1 MSKKQGWGNICERVD
16 TCALTGAGA
25 FMAAIAGS
33 EILVNGPLWCY
44 FYALRHLEKARNDM
58 YLRFHGS
65 QPDNNAVIYG
75 SEEYV
80 TKELQR
86 MLEDGCKPS
95 ILLIESSCSLSLIG
109 DDLAGMARKLA
120 LPFPVVTLD
129 CGGMVGGFAAGYVK
143 AALKTM
149 ELLLPQDKDIDEQPL
164 AVNILGQTEFYL
176 QGAADTRELKRLL
189 QLAGY
194 KVLCTPGSECS
205 LEEFKQLGAATLN
218 IVTNEEL
225 GLELAKYLHKR
236 YGTPYVVAGLP
247 YGVQGT
253 LGWMKKINEALPAAS
268 LQALEAEARVQSSY
282 LLSRNNE
289 AVALWGSL
297 WFEEVIV
304 SAPATQALCLAQTL
318 RTEWSD
324 IGKLSVI
331 CQQSLEQP
339 PACDAADAI
348 YTVGEDDAA
357 VSECLKT
364 CDNVL
369 LLASGSE
376 SSVLYRREQCNFTS
390 CNVAYPAND
399 EVFIV
404 QQPMVGLKG
413 SGYMLQ
419 RLWNCFIQQQ
429 KENLR

>member
-1 MSKKQGWGNICERVD
+1 MSKKQSCGNICERVD

-25 FMAAIAGS
+25 FMAAINGS

-80 TKELQR
+80 TQELQR
-86 MLEDGCKPS
+86 MLDEGSKPS

-143 AALKTM
+143 AALKTL
-149 ELLLPQDKDIDEQPL
+149 ELLLPQNIDVQPM
-164 AVNILGQTEFYL
+164 AVNILGQTDFYL
-176 QGAADTRELKRLL
+176 QGAADTGELKRLL

-194 KVLCTPGSECS
+194 SVLCTPGSECS
-205 LEEFKQLGAATLN
+205 VEELKQLGAAALN
-218 IVTNEEL
+218 IVTNTEL
-225 GLELAKYLHKR
+225 GLELAEYLHKR
-236 YGTPYVVAGLP
+236 YGTPYIVAGLP
-247 YGVQGT
+247 YGLQGT
-253 LGWMKKINEALPAAS
+253 LAWMRKINEALPATS
-268 LQALEAEARVQSSY
+268 MQTLEAEAATQSSY

-297 WFEEVIV
+297 WFDEVVV
-304 SAPATQALCLAQTL
+304 SAPATQALCLAQAL
-318 RTEWSD
+318 RTEWTD

-331 CQQSLEQP
+331 CQQA
-339 PACDAADAI
+339 PAKELTCDTADAV

-357 VSECLKT
+357 ISNCLKT

-369 LLASGSE
+369 LLASSSE
-376 SSVLYRREQCNFTS
+376 SSVLYRRERCNFTS
-390 CNVAYPAND
+390 CNIAYPAND

-404 QQPMVGLKG
+404 QQPMVGLSG

-429 KENLR
+429 KEKLR

>member
-1 MSKKQGWGNICERVD
+1 
-16 TCALTGAGA
+16 
-25 FMAAIAGS
+25 MAAINGS

-80 TKELQR
+80 TQELRR
-86 MLEDGCKPS
+86 MLDEGSKPS

-143 AALKTM
+143 AALKTL
-149 ELLLPQDKDIDEQPL
+149 ELLLPQNIDVQPM
-164 AVNILGQTEFYL
+164 AVNILGQTDFYL
-176 QGAADTRELKRLL
+176 QGAADTGELKRLL

-194 KVLCTPGSECS
+194 SVLCTPGSECS
-205 LEEFKQLGAATLN
+205 VEELKQLGAAALN
-218 IVTNEEL
+218 IVTNTEL
-225 GLELAKYLHKR
+225 GLELAEYLHKR
-236 YGTPYVVAGLP
+236 YGTPYIVAGLP
-247 YGVQGT
+247 YGLQGT
-253 LGWMKKINEALPAAS
+253 LAWIRKINEALPATS
-268 LQALEAEARVQSSY
+268 MQTLEAEAATQGSY

-297 WFEEVIV
+297 WFDEVVV
-304 SAPATQALCLAQTL
+304 SAPATQALCLAQAL
-318 RTEWSD
+318 RTEWTD

-331 CQQSLEQP
+331 CQQAPAKEL
-339 PACDAADAI
+339 ACDTADAV

-357 VSECLKT
+357 ISNCLKT

-369 LLASGSE
+369 LLASSSE
-376 SSVLYRREQCNFTS
+376 SSVLYRRERCNFTS
-390 CNVAYPAND
+390 CNIAYPAND

-404 QQPMVGLKG
+404 QQPMVGLRG

-419 RLWNCFIQQQ
+419 RLWNCFIQQK
-429 KENLR
+429 KEKLR

>member
-1 MSKKQGWGNICERVD
+1 MSKKQSWGNICERVD

-25 FMAAIAGS
+25 FMAGIAGS

-80 TKELQR
+80 TQELQR
-86 MLEDGCKPS
+86 MLADGCKPS
-95 ILLIESSCSLSLIG
+95 VLLIESSCSLSLIG

-149 ELLLPQDKDIDEQPL
+149 ELLLPQNTDVQPL
-164 AVNILGQTEFYL
+164 AINILGQTEFYL

-205 LEEFKQLGAATLN
+205 VEELKQLGAAELN
-218 IVTNEEL
+218 VVTNEEL

-253 LGWMKKINEALPAAS
+253 LAWMKKINEALPAAS
-268 LQALEAEARVQSSY
+268 QKLLEAEAAAQSSY

-289 AVALWGSL
+289 AVALWGNL
-297 WFEEVIV
+297 WFDEVII
-304 SAPATQALCLAQTL
+304 SAPATQALCLAQAL
-318 RTEWSD
+318 RTEWLD
-324 IGKLSVI
+324 VGKLSVV
-331 CQQSLEQP
+331 CQQALEQP
-339 PACDAADAI
+339 PACDTADAI

-357 VSECLKT
+357 VSKCLKT
-364 CDNVL
+364 CNNVL
-369 LLASGSE
+369 LLASSSE
-376 SSVLYRREQCNFTS
+376 SSVLYRREQCDFTS
-390 CNVAYPAND
+390 CNIAYPAND

-419 RLWNCFIQQQ
+419 RLWNCFIQQR
-429 KENLR
+429 KEKLR

>member
-1 MSKKQGWGNICERVD
+1 MSKQQSFSNICERVD

-33 EILVNGPLWCY
+33 EVLVNGPLWCY
-44 FYALRHLEKARNDM
+44 FYALRHLEKARSDM

-80 TKELQR
+80 TNELQR
-86 MLEDGCKPS
+86 MLDDGCKPS
-95 ILLIESSCSLSLIG
+95 VLLIESSCSLSLIG

-149 ELLLPQDKDIDEQPL
+149 ELLLPQAIDVQPMT
-164 AVNILGQTEFYL
+164 VNVLGQTEFYL

-205 LEEFKQLGAATLN
+205 LEQVQQLGAAALN

-236 YGTPYVVAGLP
+236 YGTPYIVAGLS

-253 LGWMKKINEALPAAS
+253 LAWLKKINEALPAS
-268 LQALEAEARVQSSY
+268 TLQAVEAEAAAQSSY

-297 WFEEVIV
+297 WFDEVIV
-304 SAPATQALCLAQTL
+304 SAPATQALCLAQAL
-318 RTEWSD
+318 RTEWTD
-324 IGKLSVI
+324 IGRLSVI
-331 CQQSLEQP
+331 CQQAAGQSL
-339 PACDAADAI
+339 ACDTADVI

-357 VSECLKT
+357 ISECLRN
-364 CDNVL
+364 CSNVL
-369 LLASGSE
+369 LLASSSE
-376 SSVLYRREQCNFTS
+376 SSVLYRRQQCSFTS
-390 CNVAYPAND
+390 CNIAYPAND

-404 QQPMVGLKG
+404 QQPMVGIKG
-413 SGYMLQ
+413 SAYMLQ

-429 KENLR
+429 REKLR

>member
-1 MSKKQGWGNICERVD
+1 MSKKQSWGNICERVD

-25 FMAAIAGS
+25 FMAAINGS

-80 TKELQR
+80 TQELRR
-86 MLEDGCKPS
+86 MLDEGSKPS

-143 AALKTM
+143 AVLKTL
-149 ELLLPQDKDIDEQPL
+149 ELLLPQNIDVQPM
-164 AVNILGQTEFYL
+164 AVNILGQTDFYL
-176 QGAADTRELKRLL
+176 QGAADTGELKRLL
-189 QLAGY
+189 RLAGY
-194 KVLCTPGSECS
+194 SVLCTPGSECS
-205 LEEFKQLGAATLN
+205 VEDLKQLGAAALN
-218 IVTNEEL
+218 IVTNTEL
-225 GLELAKYLHKR
+225 GLELAEYLHKR
-236 YGTPYVVAGLP
+236 YGTPYIVAGLP

-253 LGWMKKINEALPAAS
+253 LAWMRKINEALPATS
-268 LQALEAEARVQSSY
+268 MQTLETEAATQSSY

-297 WFEEVIV
+297 WFDEVIV
-304 SAPATQALCLAQTL
+304 SAPATQALCLAQAL
-318 RTEWSD
+318 RTEWTD

-331 CQQSLEQP
+331 CQQAPAKEL
-339 PACDAADAI
+339 ACDTTDAV

-357 VSECLKT
+357 ISTCLKT

-369 LLASGSE
+369 LLASSSE
-376 SSVLYRREQCNFTS
+376 SSVLYRRERCNFTS
-390 CNVAYPAND
+390 CNIAYPAND

-404 QQPMVGLKG
+404 QQPMVGLRG

-429 KENLR
+429 KEKLR

>member
-1 MSKKQGWGNICERVD
+1 
-16 TCALTGAGA
+16 
-25 FMAAIAGS
+25 
-33 EILVNGPLWCY
+33 
-44 FYALRHLEKARNDM
+44 
-58 YLRFHGS
+58 
-65 QPDNNAVIYG
+65 
-75 SEEYV
+75 
-80 TKELQR
+80 

-364 CDNVL
+364 CNNVL

-429 KENLR
+429 KEKLR

>member
-25 FMAAIAGS
+25 FMAGIAGS

-348 YTVGEDDAA
+348 YSVGEDDAA

-364 CDNVL
+364 CNNVL

-429 KENLR
+429 KEKLR